1 MSDFVAALGLVLV
14 IEGLVWAAFPR
25 GGTAMLQVAAATP
38 ERSLRLDGLFFM
50 AVGVVVVWAVRG
62 G

>member
-1 MSDFVAALGLVLV
+1 MSDFLAAVGLVLV

-38 ERSLRLDGLFFM
+38 ERSLRLGGLVAM
-50 AVGVVVVWAVRG
+50 AIGVFVVWLVRS
-62 G
+62 